1 MRRSGFLGVA
11 AATLAVGAA
20 AEPTVAAAA
29 TMPFDP
35 HVTGI
40 SRDAVLTVVRARAA
54 AHRQL
59 FVSSRPNGN
68 VWIYVRNS
76 LNGYQFGWNEGARS
90 LYPIVLLNGLGVAQA
105 VDDAIWSHYGIAHV
119 LAAVGMP
126 PRSARAGNP
135 WLAPERVPVQD
146 DHDIAA
152 AFNQDVSIQTL
163 QRRGADIF
171 VCDTAM
177 GTLALAIAGSN
188 GDPNAIHSELRNH
201 LVTGALLV
209 PSGASTID
217 TLQAERFTLY
227 DANV

>member
-1 MRRSGFLGVA
+1 MTRNGFLSVA
-11 AATLAVGAA
+11 GATFAVGAA
-20 AEPTVAAAA
+20 GVPASAGATV
-29 TMPFDP
+29 FDP

-40 SRDAVLTVVRARAA
+40 SRDAVLAVVRARNA

-90 LYPIVLLNGLGVAQA
+90 LYPIVLLNGFGVAQA
-105 VDDAIWSHYGIAHV
+105 VDDASWQRYGITQV
-119 LAAVGMP
+119 LTNAGMP
-126 PRSARAGNP
+126 PQAGHAGNP
-135 WLAPERVPVQD
+135 WLAPQRPPAQD

-152 AFNQDVSIQTL
+152 PFNQDVSIQTL
-163 QRRGADIF
+163 QRRGVDIF

-177 GTLALAIAGSN
+177 GALSLAIAGTN
-188 GDPNAIHSELRNH
+188 GDPNAVHSELRNH
-201 LVTGALLV
+201 LVTGAFLV